1 MTTKTIFEN
10 ISNRLLQAGRS
21 VAKRVLLF
29 AAGLPEMI
37 LMAVRSLMAPIFN
50 IYVLFWCLKHLQ
62 KKLLDPLLDV
72 SIGMSTLDGWKSERA
87 LRYTTDQ
94 LVTSPMNQIVK
105 NNDGTRSAENSS
117 SELSVNTKFA
127 LYLLTIRIKIFFDQI
142 TYYIEFNNFLLS

>member
-1 MTTKTIFEN
+1 MTTKTILEN
-10 ISNRLLQAGRS
+10 ISNRLLQAGKS
-21 VAKRVLLF
+21 VAKRMLIF
-29 AAGLPEMI
+29 ASGLPEMM
-37 LMAVRSLMAPIFN
+37 LMALRSLLAPIFN

-117 SELSVNTKFA
+117 SELSVNTKFS
-127 LYLLTIRIKIFFDQI
+127 LC
-142 TYYIEFNNFLLS
+142 

>member
-10 ISNRLLQAGRS
+10 ISNRLLQAGKS

-94 LVTSPMNQIVK
+94 LGTSQMNQIVK

-127 LYLLTIRIKIFFDQI
+127 LY
-142 TYYIEFNNFLLS
+142 

>member
-1 MTTKTIFEN
+1 MFEN
-10 ISNRLLQAGRS
+10 ISNRLLQAGKS
-21 VAKRVLLF
+21 VAKRMLIF
-29 AAGLPEMI
+29 ASGLPEMM
-37 LMAVRSLMAPIFN
+37 LMALRSLLAPIFN

-117 SELSVNTKFA
+117 SELSVNTKFS
-127 LYLLTIRIKIFFDQI
+127 LC
-142 TYYIEFNNFLLS
+142 